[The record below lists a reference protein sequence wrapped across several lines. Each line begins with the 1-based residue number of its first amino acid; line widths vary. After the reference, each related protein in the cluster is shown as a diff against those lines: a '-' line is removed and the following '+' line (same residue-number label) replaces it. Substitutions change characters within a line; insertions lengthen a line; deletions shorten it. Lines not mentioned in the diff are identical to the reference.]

1 MILELLFLFALVF
14 LIAVLFYKQR
24 APDLQILQLEH
35 DQISAQLA
43 DLLEEQQPIVIR
55 GTMPPRGLTAEA
67 LAKAPRLASFPVGGQ
82 PLSAI
87 LAQPSLLASAAG
99 IPTLSLELRRN
110 LAEELSIPVW
120 ATRNWLPHFAHCSL
134 LGPLVGTMRSEAV
147 IGGLGM
153 WKTTAK
159 LTAFTPTEGTY
170 VVSILSVESE
180 QYLPKAWQYR
190 YVSSLTPNDTPLVAD
205 IKFLDIVV
213 RPGTALLIPPHAVV
227 SMEPKEPSTFSAAAI
242 LEYHEP
248 VSLLAKSF
256 LAS

>member
-1 MILELLFLFALVF
+1 
-14 LIAVLFYKQR
+14 
-24 APDLQILQLEH
+24 
-35 DQISAQLA
+35 
-43 DLLEEQQPIVIR
+43 
-55 GTMPPRGLTAEA
+55 
-67 LAKAPRLASFPVGGQ
+67 
-82 PLSAI
+82 
-87 LAQPSLLASAAG
+87 
-99 IPTLSLELRRN
+99 
-110 LAEELSIPVW
+110 
-120 ATRNWLPHFAHCSL
+120 
-134 LGPLVGTMRSEAV
+134 
-147 IGGLGM
+147 M